1 MTYETVENTKVN
13 KLNKL
18 VWAQNNSSI
27 TNIYKRRF
35 SHNQNLLRWVKVWY
49 CSAVHLAFYSG
60 FILTNLKSEI

>member
-35 SHNQNLLRWVKVWY
+35 SHNQNLLR
-49 CSAVHLAFYSG
+49 
-60 FILTNLKSEI
+60 